1 MAKSFHK
8 KNDGST
14 VVKES
19 NGKIVSNLPS
29 PESYAAPTAAP
40 VVPMTASLDSNT
52 QADYE
57 RWFASFQGRNQEIPA
72 DVDGLTTH
80 IDLID
85 RQIASVNSAFEGV
98 DDEAA
103 VIPLAGIPGIT
114 VEHAFPED
122 ALLTRKEAVDLM
134 RLEKAILREERTKI
148 LAGDTPLQDFGNGP
162 LGVAT
167 VEAFAEPN
175 TREWLLARTQGIG
188 GSDKI
193 GHVNEEGEFVSYD
206 SEDKRGYLNR
216 MIRSKGPAAIAE
228 IESRPVEK
236 PSEKDQPLA
245 IRIGNHLER
254 TIQFEFAQGNP
265 QYDHLEDKYT
275 RTAPAGR
282 SWHRFNPDGV
292 LREKESG
299 RLGIF
304 EAKTSRDAETFD
316 KAVPGYLAQCLHNAA
331 AADLDFAVLVADVE
345 GEKEQRVI
353 RVDFTAQQRQQYRDA
368 VDRVWLLYKP
378 QWDKNEARNLAL
390 EAKAAQPAS

>member
-1 MAKSFHK
+1 MAKSFHQK
-8 KNDGST
+8 ADGST

-29 PESYAAPTAAP
+29 PASYAAPTAAP
-40 VVPMTASLDSNT
+40 AVPTTAGLDATT

-57 RWFASFQGRNQEIPA
+57 RWFASFQERSVSAAGP
-72 DVDGLTTH
+72 DVDALTSH

-85 RQIASVNSAFEGV
+85 RQIASVNQAFDGI
-98 DDEAA
+98 DDDAA

-122 ALLTRKEAVDLM
+122 ALLTRKQAVDLM
-134 RLEKAILREERTKI
+134 RLEKAILREQRTQI
-148 LAGDTPLQDFGNGP
+148 LAGDTPLEQFGDGA
-162 LGVAT
+162 LGVAQ

-193 GHVNEEGEFVSYD
+193 GYIDESGEFVSYD
-206 SEDKRGYLNR
+206 SIDKRNYLNS
-216 MIRSKGPAAIAE
+216 ILRSKGPAAVAE
-228 IESRPVEK
+228 IEAKPAEK
-236 PSEKDQPLA
+236 PAEKDQPLA

-254 TIQFEFAQGNP
+254 TIQFEFAQANP

-275 RTAPAGR
+275 RTAPGR

-292 LREKESG
+292 LREKESDKY
-299 RLGIF
+299 GIF
-304 EAKTSRDAETFD
+304 EAKTSRDSATFD
-316 KAVPGYLAQCLHNAA
+316 KAIPGYLAQCLHNAA

-345 GEKEQRVI
+345 GEKTQRVI
-353 RVDFTAQQRQQYRDA
+353 RIDFTPEQRQNYRDA

-378 QWDKNEARNLAL
+378 QWDKNEARALAL
-390 EAKAAQPAS
+390 EAKAEKAE

>member
-1 MAKSFHK
+1 MAKTFHK
-8 KNDGST
+8 KPDGST
-14 VVKES
+14 VIKES
-19 NGKIVSNLPS
+19 NGKIVSNLPA
-29 PESYAAPTAAP
+29 PDSYAAPTAAP
-40 VVPMTASLDSNT
+40 PVPATASLDAGT

-57 RWFASFQGRNQEIPA
+57 RWFASFQERNQVQPDA
-72 DVDGLTTH
+72 DVEALTSH

-85 RQIASVNSAFEGV
+85 RQIASVNEAFEGV
-98 DDEAA
+98 EDDAA

-122 ALLTRKEAVDLM
+122 ALLTRKQAVDLM
-134 RLEKAILREERTKI
+134 RLEKALLREKRTQI
-148 LAGDTPLQDFGNGP
+148 LAGDAPLSEFGNGP
-162 LGVAT
+162 LGVAE

-193 GHVNEEGEFVSYD
+193 GYIDENGQFVSYD
-206 SEDKRGYLNR
+206 SIDKRNYLNS
-216 MIRSKGPAAIAE
+216 ILRSKGPAAVAE
-228 IESRPVEK
+228 IESRPAEK
-236 PSEKDQPLA
+236 PAEKDQPLA

-254 TIQFEFAQGNP
+254 TIQFEFAQANP

-275 RTAPAGR
+275 RTAPGR

-292 LREKESG
+292 LREQETG

-304 EAKTSRDAETFD
+304 EAKTSRDSDTFD

-345 GEKEQRVI
+345 GEKTQRVI
-353 RVDFTAQQRQQYRDA
+353 RVDFTPEQRQNYRDA

-378 QWDKNEARNLAL
+378 QWDKNEGRTLAI
-390 EAKAAQPAS
+390 EAKAAQA

>member
-1 MAKSFHK
+1 MAKTFHK
-8 KNDGST
+8 KPDGST
-14 VVKES
+14 VIKES
-19 NGKIVSNLPS
+19 NGKIVSNLPA
-29 PESYAAPTAAP
+29 PDSYAAPTAAP
-40 VVPMTASLDSNT
+40 TVPTTASLDAGT

-57 RWFASFQGRNQEIPA
+57 RWFASFQERSQGPVGS
-72 DVDGLTTH
+72 DVEALTAH

-85 RQIASVNSAFEGV
+85 RQIASVNEAFAGV
-98 DDEAA
+98 DDDTA
-103 VIPLAGIPGIT
+103 VIPLAGIPGVT
-114 VEHAFPED
+114 VDHAFADD

-134 RLEKAILREERTKI
+134 RLEKALLREKRTQV
-148 LAGDTPLQDFGNGP
+148 LLGDAPLNEFGNGP
-162 LGVAT
+162 LGVAE

-175 TREWLLARTQGIG
+175 TRAWLLARTQGIG

-193 GHVNEEGEFVSYD
+193 GFVDEDGEFKSYD
-206 SEDKRGYLNR
+206 SIDKRNYLNQ
-216 MIRSKGPAAIAE
+216 MLRSKGPAAIAE
-228 IESRPVEK
+228 IESRPAEK
-236 PSEKDQPLA
+236 PAEKDQPLA

-254 TIQFEFAQGNP
+254 TIQFEFAQANP

-275 RTAPAGR
+275 RTAPGR

-292 LREKESG
+292 LREQETG

-304 EAKTSRDAETFD
+304 EAKTSRDSATFD

-345 GEKEQRVI
+345 GEKTQRVI
-353 RVDFTAQQRQQYRDA
+353 RIDFTPEQRQNYRDA

-390 EAKAAQPAS
+390 EARASQD

>member
-1 MAKSFHK
+1 MAKTFHK
-8 KNDGST
+8 KPDGST
-14 VVKES
+14 VIKES
-19 NGKIVSNLPS
+19 NGKIVSNLPA
-29 PESYAAPTAAP
+29 PDSYAAPTAAP
-40 VVPMTASLDSNT
+40 TVPATASLDAGT

-57 RWFASFQGRNQEIPA
+57 RWFASFQGRTQNQGDA
-72 DVDGLTTH
+72 DVEALTAH

-85 RQIASVNSAFEGV
+85 RQIASVNEAFEGV
-98 DDEAA
+98 DDDAA

-114 VEHAFPED
+114 VEHAFAD
-122 ALLTRKEAVDLM
+122 DSLLTRKEAVDLM
-134 RLEKAILREERTKI
+134 RLEKALLREKRTQVLVGDAP
-148 LAGDTPLQDFGNGP
+148 LADFGNGP
-162 LGVAT
+162 LGVAE

-193 GHVNEEGEFVSYD
+193 GYVDENGEFKSYD
-206 SEDKRGYLNR
+206 SIDKRNYLNS
-216 MIRSKGPAAIAE
+216 MLRSKGPAAIAE
-228 IESRPVEK
+228 IEARPAEK
-236 PSEKDQPLA
+236 PAEKDQPLA

-254 TIQFEFAQGNP
+254 TIQFEFAQNNP

-275 RTAPAGR
+275 RTAPGR

-292 LREKESG
+292 LREQETG

-304 EAKTSRDAETFD
+304 EAKTSRDSATFD

-345 GEKEQRVI
+345 GEKTQRVI
-353 RVDFTAQQRQQYRDA
+353 RIDFTPEQRQNYRDA

-378 QWDKNEARNLAL
+378 QWDKNEARSLAL
-390 EAKAAQPAS
+390 EAKAAQA